1 MAIQKQGEK
10 MSLGNNIKTFRKKLG
25 LTQEEL
31 ASQLYVTSQA
41 VSKWESENGLPDTA
55 QIVPIAKAL
64 NVTTDALFGMDSN
77 TTDYDNE
84 EAEKIK
90 IKANELRDSTDSTSG
105 AILAADYL
113 DSECEK
119 HPYNYEI
126 LMRYVQAT
134 AHLSRFADF
143 NQCFKDNPEKWNQY
157 VQKAINRGYQVIR
170 YSNDSSKIDLVHFAT
185 AWIYIHN
192 KEYDKAW
199 EHINVLPSIESNQ
212 LREGISA
219 EVAMMQYGKEAW
231 QNQLRID
238 LQNFTRAINKVMV
251 YASETYCFAEPMETS
266 VEFCNWALNIIHA
279 LCKNPKLKPLSQG
292 FYRDITKYKIA
303 SYLKNGNI
311 QEAVNEYN
319 SLKKV
324 MEDYTNFCQE
334 QIKNPNTEKDFGTK
348 AFKNMEHYTKEFA
361 QSKLQ
366 YILQHLKEITP
377 QDSFEKFQK
386 LI

>member
-1 MAIQKQGEK
+1 

-77 TTDYDNE
+77 TTDYDKE

-90 IKANELRDSTDSTSG
+90 NKANELRDSTDSTSG
-105 AILAADYL
+105 AILATDYL

-170 YSNDSSKIDLVHFAT
+170 YSNDSSKIDMVHFAT

-311 QEAVNEYN
+311 QDAVNEYD

-348 AFKNMEHYTKEFA
+348 AFTNMEHYTKEFS

>member
-1 MAIQKQGEK
+1 

-77 TTDYDNE
+77 TTDYDKE
-84 EAEKIK
+84 ESEKIK
-90 IKANELRDSTDSTSG
+90 NKANELRDSTDSTSG
-105 AILAADYL
+105 AILATDYL

-170 YSNDSSKIDLVHFAT
+170 YSNDSSKIDMVHFAT

-311 QEAVNEYN
+311 QEAVNEYD

>member
-1 MAIQKQGEK
+1 
-10 MSLGNNIKTFRKKLG
+10 MSLGNNIKNFRKKLG

-77 TTDYDNE
+77 TTDYDKE
-84 EAEKIK
+84 EAEKINN
-90 IKANELRDSTDSTSG
+90 KANELRDSTDSTSG

-126 LMRYVQAT
+126 LMRYVQSV

-170 YSNDSSKIDLVHFAT
+170 YSNDSSKIDMVHFAT

-266 VEFCNWALNIIHA
+266 VEFCNWALNIIQA

-324 MEDYTNFCQE
+324 MEDYTNFCQD
-334 QIKNPNTEKDFGTK
+334 QIKNQNTEKDFGTK

-366 YILQHLKEITP
+366 VLSTSLLQYPVLRRM
-377 QDSFEKFQK
+377 
-386 LI
+386 

>member
-1 MAIQKQGEK
+1 
-10 MSLGNNIKTFRKKLG
+10 
-25 LTQEEL
+25 
-31 ASQLYVTSQA
+31 
-41 VSKWESENGLPDTA
+41 
-55 QIVPIAKAL
+55 
-64 NVTTDALFGMDSN
+64 MDSN

-90 IKANELRDSTDSTSG
+90 NKANELRDSTDSTSG

-126 LMRYVQAT
+126 LMRYVQAI

-311 QEAVNEYN
+311 QEAVNEYD

>member
-1 MAIQKQGEK
+1 

-90 IKANELRDSTDSTSG
+90 NKANELRDSTDSTSG
-105 AILAADYL
+105 AILATDYL

-319 SLKKV
+319 SLKEV

>member
-1 MAIQKQGEK
+1 

-77 TTDYDNE
+77 TTDYDKE

-90 IKANELRDSTDSTSG
+90 NKANELRDSTDSTSG
-105 AILAADYL
+105 AILAVDYL

-192 KEYDKAW
+192 NEYDKAW

-266 VEFCNWALNIIHA
+266 VEFCNWALNIIQA

-311 QEAVNEYN
+311 QEAVNEYD

>member
-1 MAIQKQGEK
+1 

-77 TTDYDNE
+77 TTDYDKE

-90 IKANELRDSTDSTSG
+90 NKANELRDSTDSTSG
-105 AILAADYL
+105 AILATDYL

-311 QEAVNEYN
+311 QEAVNEYD
-319 SLKKV
+319 SLKEV

>member
-1 MAIQKQGEK
+1 

-90 IKANELRDSTDSTSG
+90 NKANELRDSTDSTSG
-105 AILAADYL
+105 AILATDYL

-170 YSNDSSKIDLVHFAT
+170 YSNDSSKIDMVHFAT

-212 LREGISA
+212 LKEGISA

-311 QEAVNEYN
+311 QEAVNEYE

>member
-1 MAIQKQGEK
+1 

-90 IKANELRDSTDSTSG
+90 NKANELRDSTDSTSG
-105 AILAADYL
+105 AILAVDYL

-311 QEAVNEYN
+311 QDAVNEYD